1 MNKKNIMKLIKIIIL
16 IIMLT
21 LIVFEG
27 QKEIKSIDFAKTILL
42 IRSFKI
48 STILIFFLFGIFG
61 NLLMT
66 LYDFIIVKHLKIDIK
81 KLTIFNVS
89 FLANTI
95 NNISGLGGLTGA
107 SIRAVFFKK
116 SINNSEDVLNYT
128 MLLLPATGVGLSVLS
143 VLAIIKFKYIFP
155 IVQNYKWLFI
165 ILFAFCTYLIFY
177 FVIDQIYYWYKKKPY
192 KGLTR
197 EKLLVKIK
205 LLLVSF
211 LEWFSAYLFFEF
223 IIRQFS
229 GNMDVF
235 ITLGI
240 FTMASVTGIVSMLPG
255 GAGSFDLIVL
265 LGFQYYGLTT
275 EHTLAILILYR
286 TFYYFIPLVISVI
299 FTLLQ
304 QIQNDKSSLNLSNMK
319 NFKGFINKTSN
330 VTNFL
335 LRILVFLSGVVLLI
349 SALIPGIA
357 NRIKLASE
365 LLSFPILQWSHEL
378 SICIGIILIVI
389 SIEIGM
395 KVKRAYIFTLYL
407 LSLGAMFTF
416 LKGFDYEEAL
426 FVCFV
431 LILLYLSKNSFYRRS
446 LPFNWFGTVINLL
459 LAFIGI
465 IIYAKL
471 KRLILLDFL
480 HKNNF
485 SLLLKNG
492 TLRPYYSGVI
502 AYVSLITFIIIWQL
516 TKPKIERDKRYE
528 DMDEI
533 KLKAFLDIY
542 NGHYLTHLIYLN
554 DKNIFWAV
562 SNQVAIIYQKSH
574 NIMVVLGDP
583 IGNRQYFSDGISE
596 FQEFTD
602 EYGYKVAFY
611 QVTDSILPIY
621 HDYGYDFFK
630 LGETALVGL
639 EKFDL
644 TGAGNRD
651 FRNVMSRFQRD
662 GFVFELFQIFPDDL
676 FEPLKIISDEW
687 LKGRKEMGFSLGRF
701 DRTYLKHSPIAII
714 KHIDTNEIIAFASI
728 IPSYDKNQSAS
739 IDLMRFKK
747 ESPSNT
753 MTYLILNL
761 MISYKESGYK
771 FFNLGM
777 APFSNVGKKR
787 KAHSSEKLANLFTRY
802 GRHFYSFE
810 GLRNYKNKFNPNWE
824 ARYLA
829 YEDISTLPS
838 SLIEATILIHTTK
851 KK

>member
-1 MNKKNIMKLIKIIIL
+1 MNKKNIMKYIKIIVLIL
-16 IIMLT
+16 MLV

-27 QKEIKSIDFAKTILL
+27 QKEIKSIDFAKTIML

-48 STILIFFLFGIFG
+48 STILIFFTFGVFC

-66 LYDFIIVKHLKIDIK
+66 FYDFIIVKHLNIDIK

-116 SINNSEDVLNYT
+116 STNNSEDVLKYT

-143 VLAIIKFKYIFP
+143 VLTIIKFKYILP
-155 IVQNYKWLFI
+155 IIQNYKWLSI
-165 ILFAFCTYLIFY
+165 ILYAFLAYLILY
-177 FVIDQIYYWYKKKPY
+177 FVVDQIYYSFKKMPY
-192 KGLTR
+192 NGLTR
-197 EKLLVKIK
+197 EKFLVKTK

-211 LEWFSAYLFFEF
+211 LEWFSAYLFFVF
-223 IIRQFS
+223 IVRQFNA
-229 GNMDVF
+229 NMNVL

-240 FTMASVTGIVSMLPG
+240 FTMASVAGIASMLPG

-304 QIQNDKSSLNLSNMK
+304 QMQNDKSSLNLSNIK
-319 NFKGFINKTSN
+319 NYKGFINKTSN
-330 VTNFL
+330 FTNFL
-335 LRILVFLSGVVLLI
+335 LKILVFISGVVLLI

-365 LLSFPILQWSHEL
+365 LLSFPILQWSHAL
-378 SICIGIILIVI
+378 SICIGILLIVI

-395 KVKRAYIFTLYL
+395 KVKRAYKLTLYL
-407 LSLGAMFTF
+407 LSLGAIFTF

-431 LILLYLSKNSFYRRS
+431 LILLYLSKNSFYRKS
-446 LPFNWFGTVINLL
+446 LPFNWFGSVINLL

-465 IIYAKL
+465 LIYVRL
-471 KRLILLDFL
+471 KHLILLDFL

-485 SLLLKNG
+485 SLILKNG
-492 TLRPYYSGVI
+492 TLQLYYSGI
-502 AYVSLITFIIIWQL
+502 LAYISLIAFIIIWQF
-516 TKPKIERDKRYE
+516 TKPKIEKDKRYE
-528 DMDEI
+528 DTDEI
-533 KLKAFLDIY
+533 KLKTFLEKY
-542 NGHYLTHLIYLN
+542 NGNYLTHLIYLN

-583 IGNRQYFSDGISE
+583 IGNSEYFSDGISE
-596 FQEFTD
+596 FQEFID

-611 QVTDSILPIY
+611 QVSNSILPIY
-621 HDYGYDFFK
+621 HDHGYDFFK
-630 LGETALVGL
+630 LGETALVSL
-639 EKFDL
+639 EKFEL
-644 TGAGNRD
+644 TGSGSRD
-651 FRNVMSRFQRD
+651 FRNVLSRFQRD
-662 GFVFELFQIFPDDL
+662 GYVFELFQTFPNDL
-676 FEPLKIISDEW
+676 FESLKIISDEW

-701 DRTYLKHSPIAII
+701 DKTYLNHSPIAII
-714 KHIDTNEIIAFASI
+714 KNIETNEIIAFASI
-728 IPSYDKNQSAS
+728 IPSYDKNQSVS
-739 IDLMRFKK
+739 MDLMRFKK
-747 ESPSNT
+747 EIPNNT

-761 MISYKESGYK
+761 LISYKKNGYK

-777 APFSNVGKKR
+777 APLSNVGKKR
-787 KAHSSEKLANLFTRY
+787 KAHSSEKLANLLTRY
-802 GRHFYSFE
+802 GGHFYSFE
-810 GLRNYKNKFNPNWE
+810 GLRNYKNKFEPNWE

-851 KK
+851 KD